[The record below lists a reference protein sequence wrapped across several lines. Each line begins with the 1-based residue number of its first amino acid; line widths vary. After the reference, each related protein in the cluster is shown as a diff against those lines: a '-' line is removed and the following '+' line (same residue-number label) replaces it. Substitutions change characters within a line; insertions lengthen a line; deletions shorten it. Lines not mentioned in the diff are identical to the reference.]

1 MWPEFPQLWKI
12 WSKIFYNK
20 KPINGILLHEFSLF
34 YSILSLFHNFPYI
47 FLKKFYNFKKCSG
60 HSRYCVPN
68 DNGGAVCNRDEDTED
83 EEESRVYVIDHHVP
97 AAQPNNLKSA
107 LRLVKDTNRK
117 IRRTFFIDYC
127 VWILDPN
134 S

>member
-1 MWPEFPQLWKI
+1 MNFHYFTQFLAL
-12 WSKIFYNK
+12 FYN
-20 KPINGILLHEFSLF
+20 FS
-34 YSILSLFHNFPYI
+34 YI
-47 FLKKFYNFKKCSG
+47 SFKKFYNFNKCSG
-60 HSRYCVPN
+60 HPRYCVPN

-117 IRRTFFIDYC
+117 IRTTFFIDYC
-127 VWILDPN
+127 V
-134 S
+134 